1 MSLPIRKPITTSIYH
16 FLINKTNTI
25 NIKYSNHY
33 RTAKLRLAL
42 WVVTGSQI
50 SKLLPLKMGQV
61 QTLFLEPWIAIH
73 KFKGG
78 PSNHKAFLTREGTKL
93 IQDRGKYFKFMF
105 HFKNKN
111 SYIFTIEYSNKS
123 L

>member
-1 MSLPIRKPITTSIYH
+1 
-16 FLINKTNTI
+16 
-25 NIKYSNHY
+25 
-33 RTAKLRLAL
+33 
-42 WVVTGSQI
+42 
-50 SKLLPLKMGQV
+50 MGQV

-123 L
+123 LQHKNFTNIINKFIKESAKKIKGQPTLFSNSFQIGFILKLWSNTSDIEFIR